1 MSERASLRRA
11 AGFGHAWTVW
21 AAQWAGGIGLGM
33 GLIDDE
39 GLFTNL
45 RGSRLELWDWV
56 GDGDVW
62 VR

>member
-1 MSERASLRRA
+1 MSERASEL
-11 AGFGHAWTVW
+11 TTSCEVW
-21 AAQWAGGIGLGM
+21 APVDGWSAMGRRNRVGHGLY
-33 GLIDDE
+33 DDE